1 MIEFSNYRFSLFLLA
16 LAMASA
22 GGKVRAQ
29 ENVLGAS
36 SATVV
41 LNRKQATKLLISQ
54 LTPDYPPVAKVNY
67 LVGHVQVLLTVD
79 GEGKVANAHV
89 LGGNAVLAASAL
101 KATRQWVYHPLV
113 TPAGPSAF
121 MTTVEVKFIMDFRDA
136 DLTPQ
141 QAERDF
147 LRSVKPPQVVR
158 PEADPPSDD
167 VLHLHLLVND
177 QGEVDDLGISPV
189 SGAQLE
195 AAREALRGWTFRP
208 AHWGTLPI
216 ASYLDV
222 EVPLSAPSL
231 ARAAVSGN
239 L

>member
-1 MIEFSNYRFSLFLLA
+1 MIKISNYRFSFFLLA
-16 LAMASA
+16 LAMAGA
-22 GGKVRAQ
+22 AGKVCAQ
-29 ENVLGAS
+29 ENVSGAS
-36 SATVV
+36 NSPVV

-54 LTPDYPPVAKVNY
+54 LAPDYPPVAKVNY
-67 LVGHVQVLLTVD
+67 LVGQVQVQLTVD

-121 MTTVEVKFIMDFRDA
+121 MTTVEVKFIMDYRDA

-158 PEADPPSDD
+158 PEADPPADD
-167 VLHLHLLVND
+167 VVHLHLLVND
-177 QGEVDDLGISPV
+177 QGEVDDLGISPM

-195 AAREALRGWTFRP
+195 AAREALRGWTFHP
-208 AHWGTLPI
+208 ARWGTLPI

-222 EVPLSAPSL
+222 DVPLSAPSL

-239 L
+239 R